1 MKTNKIKVVAY
12 KCSNCGAVVGE
23 GDNFCRMCGNKFSD
37 TVIAVKETIE
47 KVEENTNVI
56 VTEENTDVLSLS
68 PLIENN

>member
-47 KVEENTNVI
+47 KVEENTNMV
-56 VTEENTDVLSLS
+56 VTEENTGVLSLS

>member
-47 KVEENTNVI
+47 KVEENTNV
-56 VTEENTDVLSLS
+56 VVAEENTGVLSLS

>member
-37 TVIAVKETIE
+37 TVVAVKETVE
-47 KVEENTNVI
+47 KVGEIPDGV
-56 VTEENTDVLSLS
+56 VTEEKSCVLALS

>member
-1 MKTNKIKVVAY
+1 MRTNKIKVVAY

-23 GDNFCRMCGNKFSD
+23 EDNFCRMCGNKFSD

-47 KVEENTNVI
+47 KVEENTNVV
-56 VTEENTDVLSLS
+56 VTEENTGVLSLS